1 MGTRYINGEYSGKHT
16 GTIGLLGC
24 LSFNGNKII
33 TTGGG
38 GMILTDDV
46 DLAEKAKYLTKQAK
60 DDRLRYIHDEIGYNF
75 RLTNIQAALGVAQLE
90 QLPGFLERKKDIHQ
104 EYVETVETI
113 EGLTMAK
120 IPDYAEN
127 NHWMN
132 LLQING
138 TTYGTNREGLMA
150 RLEKNGIQTRPVW
163 ALNHKQKPYQDCQSY
178 KVDRAEELVNNSLC
192 LPSSTSL
199 SDDQIY
205 KVMDSLH
212 G

>member
-1 MGTRYINGEYSGKHT
+1 
-16 GTIGLLGC
+16 
-24 LSFNGNKII
+24 
-33 TTGGG
+33 
-38 GMILTDDV
+38 
-46 DLAEKAKYLTKQAK
+46 
-60 DDRLRYIHDEIGYNF
+60 
-75 RLTNIQAALGVAQLE
+75 
-90 QLPGFLERKKDIHQ
+90 
-104 EYVETVETI
+104 
-113 EGLTMAK
+113 MAK